1 MTDLTTRT
9 TSATAPPTG
18 EPATPAQLGIGMR
31 LSVHP
36 HCDDFVPVI
45 LGALDDAREAGAA
58 DGLLIETDEVST
70 YVGAVGDLPE
80 QRLLRYAAAVVA
92 AAHDRSGGGHV
103 AAHVLLSRGC
113 PGEAGCDL
121 RTRTLPEAAPVDVPP
136 AGLPAVAQWSL
147 YPLLDGGSSGGD
159 HMAHIEAQIERSRRR
174 GTAAEPAHYA
184 TRLTG
189 DLAEVLATAA
199 DAWTAVGRE
208 VPHVVS
214 HLTVSVASPG
224 SNGGAA

>member
-9 TSATAPPTG
+9 TAATAPPAE

-36 HCDDFVPVI
+36 HCDDFVAVI

-58 DGLLIETDEVST
+58 DGLLVETDEVST

-92 AAHDRSGGGHV
+92 ATHHRSGGGHV

-113 PGEAGCDL
+113 PGEASCDL
-121 RTRTLPEAAPVDVPP
+121 TTRTLPETAPVDVPL
-136 AGLPAVAQWSL
+136 AGVPAVAQWSL
-147 YPLLDGGSSGGD
+147 YPLLDGGSGGD

-184 TRLTG
+184 TRLAG

-199 DAWTAVGRE
+199 DAWAAVGRE

-214 HLTVSVASPG
+214 HLTVSVGSPG
-224 SNGGAA
+224 SQGGAA